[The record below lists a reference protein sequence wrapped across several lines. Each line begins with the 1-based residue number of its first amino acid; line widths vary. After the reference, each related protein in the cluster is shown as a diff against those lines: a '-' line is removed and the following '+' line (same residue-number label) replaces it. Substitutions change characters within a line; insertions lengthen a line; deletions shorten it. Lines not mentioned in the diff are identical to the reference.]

1 MSLTL
6 VISQDAPLPS
16 DKLSNPFLKRHGLL
30 NNKVMNPN
38 VTANVI
44 IVPKSLCFSGGE
56 TFVCVWVEWI
66 IPSLAFA
73 SREMPKGYG
82 QDVVDIILDLSD
94 GKLPKESNYFNVVHT
109 VVGTWNLDGAAMS
122 NKGLLGTAIGAGRR
136 SRHERRDQEHSCLH
150 GAWDSA
156 WEFEEIKFFRVICKL
171 GIRL

>member
-16 DKLSNPFLKRHGLL
+16 GNKLSNPFLKRHGLL
-30 NNKVMNPN
+30 NNTVMNPN

-56 TFVCVWVEWI
+56 KFVCVWVEWI

-94 GKLPKESNYFNVVHT
+94 G
-109 VVGTWNLDGAAMS
+109 
-122 NKGLLGTAIGAGRR
+122 
-136 SRHERRDQEHSCLH
+136 
-150 GAWDSA
+150 
-156 WEFEEIKFFRVICKL
+156 
-171 GIRL
+171 

>member
-16 DKLSNPFLKRHGLL
+16 GNKLSNPFLKRHGLL
-30 NNKVMNPN
+30 NNTVMNPN

-56 TFVCVWVEWI
+56 KFVCVWVEWI

-150 GAWDSA
+150 
-156 WEFEEIKFFRVICKL
+156 
-171 GIRL
+171 